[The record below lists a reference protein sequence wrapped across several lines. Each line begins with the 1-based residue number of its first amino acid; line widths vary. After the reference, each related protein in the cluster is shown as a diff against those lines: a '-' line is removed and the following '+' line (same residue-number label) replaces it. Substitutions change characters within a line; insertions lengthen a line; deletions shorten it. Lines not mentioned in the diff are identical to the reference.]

1 MLSLA
6 GLANASGAPGAGPV
20 GFGRGGR
27 LQGSEFVLQQAAVI
41 SGLIGWTRFL
51 GQSEGLAP
59 LVESTGNKSMKGA
72 GAAMPRAQGFR
83 YVCSDSYR
91 WQAVQSY
98 SG

>member
-1 MLSLA
+1 MQ
-6 GLANASGAPGAGPV
+6 PV
-20 GFGRGGR
+20 LR
-27 LQGSEFVLQQAAVI
+27 LQGWQVSDAAD
-41 SGLIGWTRFL
+41 GCFRECGGFAFLKNRGDFGTGWTRFL

-72 GAAMPRAQGFR
+72 GAGMPRAQGFH

-91 WQAVQSY
+91 RQAVPGL